1 MKKDSYK
8 TGIVRLCCLL
18 SLTAALT
25 GCSTDSDEPESTA
38 SGRQLRQLTISA
50 VPVTRAT
57 LTDNTTTLGAAWS
70 TGDEATLVNISALP
84 QELLYGQ
91 FRATSDA
98 VTSTFTG
105 SISCGVQDKL
115 AFIYPKVTP
124 AAADGAFI
132 ISLSGQ
138 KGTLADVAERYHYIY
153 GTGEVTSV
161 SDATA
166 TAVIPQTQPLLALA
180 KFTFKDKATDK
191 AIPVTTLTINYKD
204 DYTGGVVGYPQT
216 ATVEPKENPDN
227 LRLELEAQGEDSYSP
242 LTVTLDAETSDGVY
256 VALFPCTGEPFSFSV
271 TGSEGTYTGTAHAT
285 LKAGKYYPVALKL
298 NKQN

>member
-8 TGIVRLCCLL
+8 TGIARLCCLL
-18 SLTAALT
+18 SLCTALT

-70 TGDEATLVNISALP
+70 TGDEATLVNISALS
-84 QELLYGQ
+84 QGLLYGQ

-124 AAADGAFI
+124 ATADGSFT

-138 KGTLADVAERYHYIY
+138 KGTLADVAEHYHYIY

-180 KFTFKDKATDK
+180 KFTFKDKDSGD
-191 AIPVTTLTINYKD
+191 AIPVQTLTINYGD
-204 DYTGGVVGYPQT
+204 ASTGYPT
-216 ATVEPKENPDN
+216 TGTVTPNIDGSAVAAVPA
-227 LRLELEAQGEDSYSP
+227 AQSAWLP
-242 LTVTLDAETSDGVY
+242 LTVSLDSERSDGVY
-256 VALFPCTGEPFSFSV
+256 VALFPINGDYFHFTV
-271 TGSEGTYTGTAHAT
+271 TGSNGTYTGTALAT
-285 LKAGKYYPVALKL
+285 LKAGKYYPVTLKL
-298 NKQN
+298 TKQN

>member
-1 MKKDSYK
+1 MKKDCYK

-124 AAADGAFI
+124 ATADGSFT
-132 ISLSGQ
+132 ISLLGQ

-180 KFTFKDKATDK
+180 KFTFKDKDSGD
-191 AIPVTTLTINYKD
+191 AIPVQTLTINYGD
-204 DYTGGVVGYPQT
+204 ASTGYPT
-216 ATVEPKENPDN
+216 TGTVTPSADASAVAVVPSNYQPEWK
-227 LRLELEAQGEDSYSP
+227 P
-242 LTVTLDAETSDGVY
+242 LTISLDSETASGVY
-256 VALFPCTGEPFSFSV
+256 AALFPISNDDFHFTV
-271 TGSEGTYTGTAHAT
+271 TNNNGTYTGTAHAT
-285 LKAGKYYPVALKL
+285 LKAGKYYPFTLTL
-298 NKQN
+298 TKQ

>member
-1 MKKDSYK
+1 MKKDCYK

-84 QELLYGQ
+84 QVLLYGQ
-91 FRATSDA
+91 GRAASEA

-124 AAADGAFI
+124 ATADGSFT

-161 SDATA
+161 SGATA

-180 KFTFKDKATDK
+180 KFTFKDKDSGN
-191 AIPVTTLTINYKD
+191 AIPVQTLTVNYGD
-204 DYTGGVVGYPQT
+204 ASTGYPT
-216 ATVEPKENPDN
+216 TGTVTPNADASAVAAAPA
-227 LRLELEAQGEDSYSP
+227 AQAEWQP
-242 LTVTLDAETSDGVY
+242 LTVSLGTATSSGVY
-256 VALFPCTGEPFSFSV
+256 VALFPISNDYFHFTV
-271 TGSEGTYTGTAHAT
+271 TNNNGTYTGTARAT
-285 LKAGKYYPVALKL
+285 LKAAKYYPVTLTL
-298 NKQN
+298 TKQ

>member
-1 MKKDSYK
+1 MKKDNYK

-18 SLTAALT
+18 SLSVALT
-25 GCSTDSDEPESTA
+25 GCSTDSDEPENTA

-70 TGDEATLVNISALP
+70 TGDEATLVNISALKP
-84 QELLYGQ
+84 ELLYGQ

-105 SISCGVQDKL
+105 SIRCGVQDKL

-124 AAADGAFI
+124 ATADGSFT
-132 ISLSGQ
+132 ISLLGQ

-180 KFTFKDKATDK
+180 KFTFKDSGD
-191 AIPVTTLTINYKD
+191 AIPVQTLTINYND
-204 DYTGGVVGYPQT
+204 ASVGYPT
-216 ATVEPKENPDN
+216 TGTVTPNAVASAVAAAPA
-227 LRLELEAQGEDSYSP
+227 AQAEWQP
-242 LTVTLDAETSDGVY
+242 LTISLDSENTSGVY
-256 VALFPCTGEPFSFSV
+256 VALFPISNDDFHFTV
-271 TGSEGTYTGTAHAT
+271 TNNNGTYTGTAHAT
-285 LKAGKYYPVALKL
+285 LKAGKYYPVTLTL
-298 NKQN
+298 TKQ

>member
-8 TGIVRLCCLL
+8 TDIARLCCLL
-18 SLTAALT
+18 SLSVALT

-70 TGDEATLVNISALP
+70 TGDEATLVNISALKP
-84 QELLYGQ
+84 VLLYGQ

-124 AAADGAFI
+124 ATADGSFT

-138 KGTLADVAERYHYIY
+138 KGTLADVAEHYHYIY

-161 SDATA
+161 SGATA

-180 KFTFKDKATDK
+180 KFTFKDKDSGD
-191 AIPVTTLTINYKD
+191 AIPVQTLTINYGD
-204 DYTGGVVGYPQT
+204 ASTGYPTTGTVTPNTDASAVAAAPSNNQPEWQPLTISLGT
-216 ATVEPKENPDN
+216 AT
-227 LRLELEAQGEDSYSP
+227 SS
-242 LTVTLDAETSDGVY
+242 GVY
-256 VALFPCTGEPFSFSV
+256 VALFPISNDYFHFTV
-271 TGSEGTYTGTAHAT
+271 TGSNGTYTGTARAT
-285 LKAGKYYPVALKL
+285 LKAGKYYPVTLTL
-298 NKQN
+298 TKQ

>member
-1 MKKDSYK
+1 MKKDCYK

-91 FRATSDA
+91 GRAASEA

-124 AAADGAFI
+124 ATADGSFT

-138 KGTLADVAERYHYIY
+138 KGTLVDVAERYHYIY
-153 GTGEVTSV
+153 GTGDVTSV
-161 SDATA
+161 SGATA

-180 KFTFKDKATDK
+180 KFTFKDKDSGD
-191 AIPVTTLTINYKD
+191 AIPVQTLTINYGD
-204 DYTGGVVGYPQT
+204 AGIGYPT
-216 ATVEPKENPDN
+216 TGTVTPNADTSAVAAAPA
-227 LRLELEAQGEDSYSP
+227 AQAEWQP
-242 LTVTLDAETSDGVY
+242 LTVSLGTATSSSVY
-256 VALFPCTGEPFSFSV
+256 VALFPISNDYFHFTV
-271 TGSEGTYTGTAHAT
+271 TNNNGTYTGTAHAT
-285 LKAGKYYPVALKL
+285 LKAGKYYPVTLTL
-298 NKQN
+298 TKQ

>member
-1 MKKDSYK
+1 MKKNSYK
-8 TGIVRLCCLL
+8 TGIARLCCLL
-18 SLTAALT
+18 SLSVALT

-84 QELLYGQ
+84 QELLHGQ

-124 AAADGAFI
+124 AAADGAFT

-180 KFTFKDKATDK
+180 KFTFKDKDSGN
-191 AIPVTTLTINYKD
+191 AIPVQTLTINYGD
-204 DYTGGVVGYPQT
+204 ASTGYPT
-216 ATVEPKENPDN
+216 TGTVTPSADASAVAVVPSNNQREWK
-227 LRLELEAQGEDSYSP
+227 P
-242 LTVTLDAETSDGVY
+242 LTISFDSETASGVY
-256 VALFPCTGEPFSFSV
+256 VALFPISNDDFHFTV
-271 TGSEGTYTGTAHAT
+271 TNNNGTYTGTAHAT
-285 LKAGKYYPVALKL
+285 LKAGKYYPVTLTL
-298 NKQN
+298 TKQ

>member
-18 SLTAALT
+18 SLTAALA

-38 SGRQLRQLTISA
+38 SGRQLRQLSISA

-124 AAADGAFI
+124 AAADGAFT

-166 TAVIPQTQPLLALA
+166 TAAIPQTQPLLALA
-180 KFTFKDKATDK
+180 KFTFKDKDSGD
-191 AIPVTTLTINYKD
+191 AIPVQTLTVNYGD
-204 DYTGGVVGYPQT
+204 ASIGYPT
-216 ATVEPKENPDN
+216 TGTVTPSADASAVAVVPSNNQQEWK
-227 LRLELEAQGEDSYSP
+227 P
-242 LTVTLDAETSDGVY
+242 LTISLDSETSDGVY
-256 VALFPCTGEPFSFSV
+256 VALFPISSGDYFHFTV
-271 TGSEGTYTGTAHAT
+271 TGSNGTYTGTAHAT
-285 LKAGKYYPVALKL
+285 LKAGKYYPFTLTL
-298 NKQN
+298 TKQ

>member
-1 MKKDSYK
+1 MKKDCYK

-84 QELLYGQ
+84 QVLLYGQ
-91 FRATSDA
+91 GRAASEA

-124 AAADGAFI
+124 ATADGSFT

-161 SDATA
+161 SGATA

-180 KFTFKDKATDK
+180 KFTFKDKDSGN
-191 AIPVTTLTINYKD
+191 AIPVQTLTVNYGD
-204 DYTGGVVGYPQT
+204 ASTGYPT
-216 ATVEPKENPDN
+216 TGTVTPNADASAVAAAPA
-227 LRLELEAQGEDSYSP
+227 AQAEWQP
-242 LTVTLDAETSDGVY
+242 LTVSLGTATSSGVY
-256 VALFPCTGEPFSFSV
+256 VALFPISNDYFHFTV
-271 TGSEGTYTGTAHAT
+271 TNNNGTYTGTARAT
-285 LKAGKYYPVALKL
+285 LKAAKYYAVTLTL
-298 NKQN
+298 TKQ

>member
-70 TGDEATLVNISALP
+70 TGDEATLVNISALKP
-84 QELLYGQ
+84 ELLYGQ

-105 SISCGVQDKL
+105 SIRCGVQDKL

-124 AAADGAFI
+124 ATADGSFT
-132 ISLSGQ
+132 ISLLGQ

-153 GTGEVTSV
+153 GTGEVTSAT
-161 SDATA
+161 DNTA
-166 TAVIPQTQPLLALA
+166 TAVISSMQSLLAVA
-180 KFTFKDKATDK
+180 KFTFKDNNEV
-191 AIPVTTLTINYKD
+191 IPVQTLTINYGD
-204 DYTGGVVGYPQT
+204 ASTGYPT
-216 ATVEPKENPDN
+216 TGTVTPNAVASAVAVVPSNNQQEW
-227 LRLELEAQGEDSYSP
+227 QP
-242 LTVTLDAETSDGVY
+242 LTISFDSATSSGVY
-256 VALFPCTGEPFSFSV
+256 VALFPISNDYFHFTV
-271 TGSEGTYTGTAHAT
+271 TNNNGTYTGTARAT
-285 LKAGKYYPVALKL
+285 LKAGKYYPVTLTLTKL
-298 NKQN
+298 

>member
-8 TGIVRLCCLL
+8 TGIARLCCLL
-18 SLTAALT
+18 SLSVALT

-84 QELLYGQ
+84 QELLHGQ

-124 AAADGAFI
+124 AAADGAFT

-180 KFTFKDKATDK
+180 KFTFKDKATGNV
-191 AIPVTTLTINYKD
+191 IPVQTLTINYGD
-204 DYTGGVVGYPQT
+204 AGIGYPT
-216 ATVEPKENPDN
+216 TGTVTPSADASAVAAAPA
-227 LRLELEAQGEDSYSP
+227 AQAEWQP
-242 LTVTLDAETSDGVY
+242 LTVSLGTATSSGVY
-256 VALFPCTGEPFSFSV
+256 AALFPISNDDFHFTV
-271 TGSEGTYTGTAHAT
+271 TNNNGTYTGTAHAT
-285 LKAGKYYPVALKL
+285 LKAGKYYPVTLTL
-298 NKQN
+298 TKQ